1 MAVVVWLAVSLVFFR
16 LDLAHGLYFH
26 MGETEKK
33 CFIEEIPDETMVIGE
48 FGDPQE
54 LLGGRQIETIFHGF
68 DIKLTTFRIML
79 CFHRYLLLEQHIEN
93 NFTVIFCNH
102 HIRITFKT

>member
-1 MAVVVWLAVSLVFFR
+1 MVEWKTLGTRLSLLQSLLGIELRLTWRAPCTQRNMAVVAWLAVSLVFFQ

-48 FGDPQE
+48 FGDP
-54 LLGGRQIETIFHGF
+54 
-68 DIKLTTFRIML
+68 
-79 CFHRYLLLEQHIEN
+79 
-93 NFTVIFCNH
+93 
-102 HIRITFKT
+102 

>member
-1 MAVVVWLAVSLVFFR
+1 MVQNSPDPFSRSIILNHEEKALGTGLRLLQSLLGIELRLTWRAPCTQRKMAVVAWLAVSLVFFR

-48 FGDPQE
+48 FGDP
-54 LLGGRQIETIFHGF
+54 
-68 DIKLTTFRIML
+68 
-79 CFHRYLLLEQHIEN
+79 
-93 NFTVIFCNH
+93 
-102 HIRITFKT
+102 

>member
-1 MAVVVWLAVSLVFFR
+1 MAVVAWLAVSLVFFR

-48 FGDPQE
+48 FGDPRE
-54 LLGGRQIETIFHGF
+54 LLGGSQIDTDPIETIFFHGF
-68 DIKLTTFRIML
+68 DINLTTFFEL
-79 CFHRYLLLEQHIEN
+79 CFVSSLLIGRTIQ
-93 NFTVIFCNH
+93 
-102 HIRITFKT
+102 RK

>member
-1 MAVVVWLAVSLVFFR
+1 MAVVAWLAVSLVFFR

-68 DIKLTTFRIML
+68 DIKLTTFRIMP

-93 NFTVIFCNH
+93 NFTESFYKH
-102 HIRITFKT
+102 HIRITCKT

>member
-1 MAVVVWLAVSLVFFR
+1 MYPRSAVLQSAVQTGPCPPVAERLSNSLTVTRKACWVFKLRLTWRAPCTQRSMAVVAWLAVSLVFFR

-48 FGDPQE
+48 FGDP
-54 LLGGRQIETIFHGF
+54 
-68 DIKLTTFRIML
+68 
-79 CFHRYLLLEQHIEN
+79 
-93 NFTVIFCNH
+93 
-102 HIRITFKT
+102 